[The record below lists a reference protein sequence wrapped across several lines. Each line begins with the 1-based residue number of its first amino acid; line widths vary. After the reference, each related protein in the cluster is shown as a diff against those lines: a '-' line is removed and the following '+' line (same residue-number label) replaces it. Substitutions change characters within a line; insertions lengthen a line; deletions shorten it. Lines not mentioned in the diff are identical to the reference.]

1 MRTLSLHLARRAGL
15 AALGAV
21 AGFALVAWALQVVRV
36 APEVLTDATPAGLAW
51 EVVLLPLVPI
61 LSFVL
66 PAAFAAGI
74 FVAGRGLAAEGAW
87 DALAAGGVSPRR
99 TLQPFLG
106 LLVGAALLSA
116 ALSLIAEPLV
126 LARLRTA
133 APELAATTFAGRVA
147 PGSFAPAGPGTE
159 VYAGSRDGDRY
170 RNALVVRRERGGG
183 TTEVAAGELR
193 LAAGGP
199 EGLVLELRDGSLRV
213 AGADGV
219 VTAGFGS
226 LRLPLDVV
234 ALQARIE
241 AMLPAGLGAPPAA
254 IVDPTA
260 LAAASARDR
269 YLMLRRWAAPLGTLF
284 FGLLAAAL
292 AVRGTRALPG
302 ALLLVGALGVT
313 HAVLRLLE
321 PAASDGRLGGW
332 AAVLIPHA
340 PAALLAFGALARLYL
355 PKPVWYPATGRKPTG
370 RGTEDP
376 DDDMPSLWTNPRP
389 G

>member
-1 MRTLSLHLARRAGL
+1 MRTLTLHLARRAGL

-36 APEVLTDATPAGLAW
+36 APEVLTDATPACLAW

-74 FVAGRGLAAEGAW
+74 FVAGRRLAAEGAW

-106 LLVGAALLSA
+106 LLVGA
-116 ALSLIAEPLV
+116 PLV
-126 LARLRTA
+126 LARLRNA
-133 APELAATTFAGRVA
+133 APELAAATFEGRVA

-199 EGLVLELRDGSLRV
+199 EGLVLELREGSLRV
-213 AGADGV
+213 VGADGV

-226 LRLPLDVV
+226 LRLPLDVA

-254 IVDPTA
+254 VVDPAA
-260 LAAASARDR
+260 LASASARDR
-269 YLMLRRWAAPLGTLF
+269 YLMLRRWAAPLGTLL

-321 PAASDGRLGGW
+321 PAASDGRLGGG
-332 AAVLIPHA
+332 AAVLLPHV
-340 PAALLAFGALARLYL
+340 PAALLAFGALACPGLPLLAETRLVTSNR
-355 PKPVWYPATGRKPTG
+355 PQADRKG
-370 RGTEDP
+370 NRG
-376 DDDMPSLWTNPRP
+376 SR
-389 G
+389 